1 MWAAGLLPHFK
12 TAKVPRDAI
21 VMLTTKAGLLP
32 QPQAEGYATL
42 DFRVDI
48 SLHFRLLY
56 RISWIPDLGCPTY
69 SMTTPPDSRQS
80 SHV

>member
-21 VMLTTKAGLLP
+21 VMLTRAGLLP

-48 SLHFRLLY
+48 SY
-56 RISWIPDLGCPTY
+56 TSGCYAGSPGFLT
-69 SMTTPPDSRQS
+69 
-80 SHV
+80 